1 MKLLFEN
8 WRRFIE
14 LHEAVNPATI
24 KKIQNAISQAGGES
38 YITGGAVR
46 DSLMP
51 EVPESKDVDFI
62 ATGLPLEKIAQVLS
76 PLGKVNQVG
85 ASFGVVIANI
95 DGEDFD
101 IAIPRTGE
109 TKTGEGHGD
118 FDVTTDANAPV
129 ESDLQRRDFTMN
141 AMAKDS
147 SGKLIDLYG
156 GQEDIKN
163 KIIRAVGD
171 PMERFNE
178 DPLRMLRA
186 LQFATRF
193 GFTIEPKTA
202 EAIKK
207 LSEKFKTISEERI
220 LGEFKK
226 AWTKG
231 KRDAGLFINLLQELG
246 VGETLFGSDFQPK
259 PVEIDGDATALTN
272 GNFVA
277 FFLQGG
283 DPSALKPSNDM
294 TKHLDL
300 AKAAVAGK
308 QDVWEYGG
316 KDKDKLPLVAQVLK
330 AFDKEAA
337 AKVEKALILPM
348 TPKELVIGGKDLMSL
363 GLKGP
368 QIGQAQQEIMRAIHN
383 GEIQNEPE
391 DIENF
396 LRSKAA

>member
-1 MKLLFEN
+1 MKLIMEN
-8 WRRFIE
+8 FRKFIE
-14 LHEAVNPATI
+14 LYESANPVTI
-24 KKIQNAISQAGGES
+24 KKIQDALSRAGGES

-51 EVPESKDVDFI
+51 DVPESKDVDFI
-62 ATGLPLEKIAQVLS
+62 VTGLPLDKIAQVLA

-118 FDVTTDANAPV
+118 FDVTTDHTAPV
-129 ESDLQRRDFTMN
+129 ESDLERRDFTMN
-141 AMAKDS
+141 AMAKDVD
-147 SGKLIDLYG
+147 GNLVDRFG

-171 PMERFNE
+171 PAERFSE

-186 LQFATRF
+186 LQFAVRF
-193 GFTIEPKTA
+193 EFEIEPKTA

-207 LSEKFKTISEERI
+207 LSGQFKSISEERI

-231 KRDAGLFINLLQELG
+231 KRNSEHFIKLLAELG
-246 VGETLFGSDFQPK
+246 VGETLFGPDFQPK
-259 PVEIDGDATALTN
+259 AVKLEGDPETLAN

-283 DPSALKPSNDM
+283 DAAALKPSNEM
-294 TKHLDL
+294 MQYLNM
-300 AKAAVAGK
+300 AKIAV
-308 QDVWEYGG
+308 QNEQQPYEYI
-316 KDKDKLPLVAQVLK
+316 KDRSKLPLLIKVLSG
-330 AFDKEAA
+330 FSSDAA
-337 AKVEKALILPM
+337 DSLKRATDLPLA
-348 TPKELVIGGKDLMSL
+348 PKELAIGGRELVGM

-368 QIGQAQQEIMRAIHN
+368 DIGKAQKAILGAIYS

-391 DIENF
+391 EIEEF
-396 LRSKAA
+396 LRSKM

>member
-1 MKLLFEN
+1 MKLLMEN
-8 WRRFIE
+8 FRKFIE
-14 LHEAVNPATI
+14 LNESVNPATI
-24 KKIQNAISQAGGES
+24 KKIQDAVSQAGGES
-38 YITGGAVR
+38 YVTGGAVR

-62 ATGLPLEKIAQVLS
+62 VTGLPLEQIAQVLA
-76 PLGKVNQVG
+76 PLGKVSQVG
-85 ASFGVVIANI
+85 KSFGVVIANI

-118 FDVTTDANAPV
+118 FDVTTDPNASV

-147 SGKLIDLYG
+147 QGKIIDLYG

-163 KIIRAVGD
+163 KVIRTVGD
-171 PMERFNE
+171 PMERFSE

-231 KRDAGLFINLLQELG
+231 KRDAGLFIKLLQELG
-246 VGETLFGSDFQPK
+246 VGETLFGSDFQPQA
-259 PVEIDGDATALTN
+259 VEIDGDATALAN

-283 DPSALKPSNDM
+283 DPAALKPSNEM
-294 TKHLDL
+294 VKHLEL
-300 AKAAVAGK
+300 AKAALAGEK
-308 QDVWEYGG
+308 GVWEFGG

-330 AFDKEAA
+330 SFDKEAA
-337 AKVEKALILPM
+337 AKIEKAMTLPM
-348 TPKELVIGGKDLMSL
+348 TPKELAVGGGDLMSL

-368 QIGQAQQEIMRAIHN
+368 QIGQAQQEIMRAIHS

-391 DIENF
+391 DIEDF
-396 LRSKAA
+396 LRRKAA

>member
-1 MKLLFEN
+1 MEN
-8 WRRFIE
+8 WRRFVE
-14 LHEAVNPATI
+14 LHESANPATI
-24 KKIQNAISQAGGES
+24 KKIQAAITQTGGES

-51 EVPESKDVDFI
+51 DVPESKDVDFI
-62 ATGLPLEKIAQVLS
+62 VTGIPLDKIAQVLA

-85 ASFGVVIANI
+85 KSFGVVIANI

-118 FDVTTDANAPV
+118 FDVTTDPNASV

-147 SGKLIDLYG
+147 EGNIVDLYG

-171 PMERFNE
+171 PTERFSE

-186 LQFATRF
+186 LQFAVRF
-193 GFTIEPKTA
+193 DFTIEPKTA
-202 EAIKK
+202 DAIKK
-207 LSEKFKTISEERI
+207 LSEKIKTSSAERV

-231 KRDAGLFINLLQELG
+231 KRDSAQFINLLQELG
-246 VGETLFGSDFQPK
+246 VGETLFGPDFQPR
-259 PVEIDGDATALTN
+259 PAEISGDGEQLVN

-277 FFLQGG
+277 FFLLGG
-283 DPSALKPSNDM
+283 DPSSLKPSNDM
-294 TKHLDL
+294 MKHLEIAQTAL
-300 AKAAVAGK
+300 SSEKA
-308 QDVWEYGG
+308 VWEYAG
-316 KDKDKLPLVAQVLK
+316 KDKDKLPLIAQVLK
-330 AFDKEAA
+330 SFDKEAA
-337 AKVEKALILPM
+337 AGVEKALSLPM
-348 TPKELVIGGKDLMSL
+348 TPKELAVGGKELMSL

-368 QIGQAQQEIMRAIHN
+368 QIGQAQQEILRAIHS

-391 DIENF
+391 DIETL
-396 LRSKAA
+396 LRSLAA